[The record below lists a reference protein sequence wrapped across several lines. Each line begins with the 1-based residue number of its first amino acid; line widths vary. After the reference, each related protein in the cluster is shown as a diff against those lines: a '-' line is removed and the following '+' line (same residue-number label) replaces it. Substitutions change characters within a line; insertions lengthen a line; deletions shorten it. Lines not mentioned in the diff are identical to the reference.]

1 MNLPSPTV
9 RDVAAGDLPRVGE
22 WLAPGAD
29 RRLPAAADES
39 WLGAAQ
45 ADGTLGA
52 VLRLRRAIGLDLP
65 RPWYHVG
72 CVVHAAPALKLFH
85 RLHTLQ
91 LGHDHTGA
99 SELADIAWDRSRP
112 LGAQAKALQAL
123 VNGALAQVRTAPQA
137 YAARLIVELP
147 GLRDEAGGSP
157 FWHGLGRHFY
167 SGDPR
172 AAAERLGP
180 AWRCHVATLLPRQ
193 PVYTAFL
200 PPAARDAI
208 AQVDPAARVL
218 LEVLW
223 QAGFRYGHH
232 VTVDDG
238 GPVFELALA

>member
-1 MNLPSPTV
+1 MNARLHLHALT
-9 RDVAAGDLPRVGE
+9 AADLPGI
-22 WLAPGAD
+22 AD
-29 RRLPAAADES
+29 WLPAGAERDLPVDDGEAWLGVRAADGP
-39 WLGAAQ
+39 LR
-45 ADGTLGA
+45 A
-52 VLRLRRAIGLDLP
+52 VLRLKRAIGLVLP

-72 CVVHAAPALKLFH
+72 CVVHAAPALGLFH

-99 SELADIAWDRSRP
+99 SELADVAWDRT
-112 LGAQAKALQAL
+112 LALAVQASALQAL
-123 VNGALAQVRTAPQA
+123 VNGALGMVRTQPQA

-147 GLRDEAGGSP
+147 GLRDATGVSP

-167 SGDPR
+167 GGDPR

-180 AWRCHVATLLPRQ
+180 AWRSHVAALLPRQ

-208 AQVDPAARVL
+208 AQVDPPARVL
-218 LEVLW
+218 MEVLW

-238 GPVFELALA
+238 GPVFELALD